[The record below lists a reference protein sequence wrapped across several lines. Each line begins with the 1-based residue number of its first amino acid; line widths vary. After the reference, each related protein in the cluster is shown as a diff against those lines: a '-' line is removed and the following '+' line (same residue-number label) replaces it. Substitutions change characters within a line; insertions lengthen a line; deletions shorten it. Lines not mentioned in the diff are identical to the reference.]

1 MRLLGAILAG
11 GRSRRFGTDKAVAQW
26 NGAPLLA
33 HCVAALSPQVDHVV
47 LCGREWEGLER
58 VADRPEPGLGPLG
71 ALNAALHYGARHVYD
86 AVLTVPVDVHPLP
99 TTLRRLLEGE
109 DAAVLNRQTA
119 IGWWPT
125 ALAARLDAHIAAG
138 GRSLESWIALAGS
151 RRVDDSNLDLVN
163 INRPDDLSQL
173 TMAVRDVPV
182 LRVAYDDTPGDW
194 IDRAVPVEAPIAL
207 EYNGIGYAVMMGT
220 PTDLADFVTGFTISE
235 GLATLDELTEPS
247 IVAVDGGWIVRAELP
262 QRSTPRILAR
272 ARTRVSESGC
282 GICGIDS
289 IAAAL
294 APLPPVTARIS
305 LARAAV
311 ARALGQL
318 RDHQRLGRATGATHA
333 AVFCSPAGDIVLA
346 REDVGR
352 HNALD
357 KLIGALARHG
367 RSSATGFVL
376 LSARCSQE
384 LVEKTVRA
392 GFPMLITISA
402 PTSLAIDRAREA
414 GLALAVI
421 ARDDTM
427 LIAHDPHRSFG

>member
-1 MRLLGAILAG
+1 MRALGAILAG
-11 GRSRRFGTDKAVAQW
+11 GQSRRFGTDKALAEW

-33 HCVAALSPQVDHVV
+33 HCAAALSPQVDHVV
-47 LCGREWEGLER
+47 LCGRVWDGLES

-71 ALNAALHYGARHVYD
+71 ALNAALHYAAVHGYD

-99 TTLRRLLEGE
+99 TTLRRLLEGAG
-109 DAAVLNRQTA
+109 AAVLDRQTA

-125 ALAARLDAHIAAG
+125 SLAIRLDTHIATGA
-138 GRSLESWIALAGS
+138 RSLESWIALTDA
-151 RRVDDSNLDLVN
+151 RRIDDTELGLVN
-163 INRPDDLSQL
+163 INRPDDLAHL
-173 TMAVRDVPV
+173 TAAVRDVPV
-182 LRVAYDDTPGDW
+182 LRVAYDDTPGAA
-194 IDRAVPVEAPIAL
+194 IDRSVPVEAPIAI

-235 GLATLDELTEPS
+235 GLATLAELTEPS

-262 QRSTPRILAR
+262 QRSTPRVLAR

-305 LARAAV
+305 LPRAAV
-311 ARALGQL
+311 ARALGEL
-318 RDHQRLGRATGATHA
+318 RNHQRLGRATGATHA
-333 AVFCSPAGDIVLA
+333 AAFCSPAGDIVLA

-367 RSSATGFVL
+367 ISSATGFVL